1 MSPKKK
7 EAKKQDKKDQE
18 DRLLAALSYVFIL
31 GLIPYISEKKDDFT
45 RFHMRQGLAL
55 FVIWLVVTLGLA
67 LLSFIFSPIG
77 YSAVA
82 FFHILIRLLLLA
94 YVVIM
99 VIWFYYAWKG
109 EKKEIAFVANILK
122 KVGI

>member
-7 EAKKQDKKDQE
+7 EGTEKE

-31 GLIPYISEKKDDFT
+31 GLIPYIAEKKDDFT

-55 FVIWLVVTLGLA
+55 FVIWLVVTLGLS
-67 LLSFIFSPIG
+67 LLSFIFYPLG
-77 YSAVA
+77 LGVVA
-82 FFHILIRLLLLA
+82 FFGVLIRLVLLV

-99 VIWFYYAWKG
+99 IIWFYYTWQG
-109 EKKEIAFVANILK
+109 QKKEIGFVTRILK